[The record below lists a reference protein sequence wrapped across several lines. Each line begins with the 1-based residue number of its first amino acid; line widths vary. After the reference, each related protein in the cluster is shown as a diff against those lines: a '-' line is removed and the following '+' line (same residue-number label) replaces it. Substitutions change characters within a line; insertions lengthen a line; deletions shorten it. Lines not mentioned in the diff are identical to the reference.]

1 MGVRRIYK
9 LLTGAAAGI
18 ALVGAM
24 ATSDRPASAAADQP
38 NLGAAG
44 PQGGTL
50 AYAPALAW
58 AKPLPEAVLSKMRGG
73 YRGIAFSA
81 SFNAFVEPGTGMTA
95 TPDAVF
101 KGAKGGVPSTIS
113 TPRGQVFLGASIG
126 ELGGGSTGIFQVS
139 QAVGDNIS
147 INNNL
152 FVQIDVF
159 NIVDNGQAPDI
170 RGLLDSTF
178 R

>member
-1 MGVRRIYK
+1 MGVRRIHK
-9 LLTGAAAGI
+9 LLMGVTAAI

-24 ATSDRPASAAADQP
+24 AASDRRASAAADQP
-38 NLGAAG
+38 NLGAAE
-44 PQGGTL
+44 GGTL

-58 AKPLPEAVLSKMRGG
+58 AKPLPEAALSNMRGG

-113 TPRGQVFLGASIG
+113 TPRGQVYLGASIG

-152 FVQIDVF
+152 LVQIDVF
-159 NIVDNGQAPDI
+159 NIVDNGQAPDV